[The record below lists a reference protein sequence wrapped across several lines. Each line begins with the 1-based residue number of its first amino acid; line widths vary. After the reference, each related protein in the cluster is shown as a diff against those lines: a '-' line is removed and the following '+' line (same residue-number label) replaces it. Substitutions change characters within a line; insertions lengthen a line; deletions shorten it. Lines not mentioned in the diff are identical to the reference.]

1 MLDLCDDWANE
12 KINPSAMAEVLAVPE
27 LVEGK
32 SVGVGAILHNLHY
45 NYKIN

>member
-12 KINPSAMAEVLAVPE
+12 NINPSAMAEVV
-27 LVEGK
+27 GK
-32 SVGVGAILHNLHY
+32 SVGEVAILHNLHY